1 MYKFRKGISKRNRF
15 ENLARTLTIF
25 AGSTTAFM
33 LALTTVLIWG
43 ISGPLFKFSMSWL
56 LMINTGTTISTFLM
70 VFLIQRAQNKES
82 LALQLKLNEIIA
94 ATTGASNRLV
104 DIENLSEED
113 LKLLKVQYSKLT
125 ILFEE
130 DYDIKQE
137 HSVEET
143 DT

>member
-1 MYKFRKGISKRNRF
+1 MYKFRKVISKRNRF

>member
-1 MYKFRKGISKRNRF
+1 
-15 ENLARTLTIF
+15 
-25 AGSTTAFM
+25 M
-33 LALTTVLIWG
+33 LALTVVLVWS
-43 ISGPLFKFSMSWL
+43 ISGPFFKFSTSWL
-56 LMINTGTTISTFLM
+56 LIINTGTTISTFLM

-94 ATTGASNRLV
+94 ATSGASNRLV

-125 ILFEE
+125 TLFER
-130 DYDIKQE
+130 DTDIKKE

-143 DT
+143 ET

>member
-1 MYKFRKGISKRNRF
+1 
-15 ENLARTLTIF
+15 
-25 AGSTTAFM
+25 
-33 LALTTVLIWG
+33 
-43 ISGPLFKFSMSWL
+43 
-56 LMINTGTTISTFLM
+56 M

>member
-1 MYKFRKGISKRNRF
+1 MIKFRKGISKKNRF
-15 ENLARTLTIF
+15 ENLARTLSVF

-33 LALTTVLIWG
+33 FALSIVLIRS
-43 ISGPLFKFSMSWL
+43 ISGPFFRFSMSWL

-94 ATTGASNRLV
+94 ATTGASNSLV

-125 ILFEE
+125 ILFER
-130 DYDIKQE
+130 DKDIKQE

-143 DT
+143 ET